1 MEKQKDNELL
11 EIGYINNTRGL
22 SGEVKVIHFCD
33 NKEIFKEISSVTID
47 ESVYEIQYVKFFKEQ
62 VILKLKDIDSVE
74 KAQKYKNKKL
84 FAKKDDLPPLED
96 GRYYIADIIGFE
108 VVLFDGEK
116 VGTLCDVDVSGPIDM
131 LVVKRENKKDAYI
144 PNIEKFVSEINSETK
159 KIIITP
165 IEGLL

>member
-1 MEKQKDNELL
+1 MENENNNGLL

-33 NKEIFKEISSVTID
+33 SKEIFKEISSVIID
-47 ESVYEIQYVKFFKEQ
+47 GKAYEIQQVKFFKEQ
-62 VILKLKDIDSVE
+62 VILKLKNIDSPE
-74 KAQKYKNKKL
+74 TAEKYKNKKI
-84 FAKKDDLPPLED
+84 FAKKDDLPPLEE
-96 GRYYIADIIGFE
+96 GRFYIADIIGFDVFSDDNE
-108 VVLFDGEK
+108 KIGE
-116 VGTLCDVDVSGPIDM
+116 LSDVDVSGPIDM

-144 PNIEKFVSEINSETK
+144 PNVEKFVSEINTETK